1 MGRMPDRGDN
11 HGPRHTNVLVQYS
24 YERSAGSAPP
34 QNFAGLCRAARPA
47 VRCVHAMLPVHPSA
61 AKTELV
67 SAADRTRVAATLA
80 DLRKDAYISQHLTI
94 AVDPRDSLH
103 WFLHFHDLSAEP
115 FSAFKGIYGHV
126 QFCPIP
132 RSNKN
137 TISVFPQDPPAFG
150 ILTPTAIFTSYTVK
164 PFGTGGKD
172 IGFPGICGTMF
183 ADEKMYRLSM
193 TNMCDGEVLQVGRTY
208 QQGRNGKATVIDED
222 YLQID
227 GTEYSPYV
235 LKRYK
240 GSVTKWLTEL
250 VRLLD
255 TNVCSR
261 GSVVGAGLPCPRGS
275 VVGAGF
281 DGVSRKTDP
290 LAISAAAAASEE
302 WAATAFGGELLKLF
316 RDQAGVPRSVGEGS
330 TAEVAVG
337 EAAAEVE
344 AQVPQALKPSAAS
357 PTGPSEASEP
367 PGSPETQQLKFR
379 SRAAGSNLAL
389 ELHSNQN
396 MSTSLQV
403 GQLLCGAPNARGK
416 PGDGDY
422 VLGLVLAYNSVD
434 KKLEVQWEGLPKP
447 VLELP
452 RGPHVQVGL
461 AIMQAATPEVS
472 WAAGHEARMSHAPAL
487 LRELQPRAKKLLVK
501 CAADEAPR
509 WVSGKRRRVEHID
522 VSAGTSSSTTVVFN
536 YDPSVQPKPSLAAE
550 VVEVKKEI
558 LKDAEELNQHQ
569 LNHEQFQQ
577 AKLDE
582 FLALCLNK
590 QVGREEREQKAKGI
604 AARTWTEWLA
614 RKS

>member
-1 MGRMPDRGDN
+1 MRASFQFQKSISIYLSIPSTGWVWPSQLCCRRG
-11 HGPRHTNVLVQYS
+11 
-24 YERSAGSAPP
+24 
-34 QNFAGLCRAARPA
+34 
-47 VRCVHAMLPVHPSA
+47 CVHAMLPVHPSA

-67 SAADRTRVAATLA
+67 SATDRARVAATLP
-80 DLRKDAYISQHLTI
+80 DLRQDAYLSQHLTI

-126 QFCPIP
+126 QFCPIK

-183 ADEKMYRLSM
+183 ADEKMYKLSM

-208 QQGRNGKATVIDED
+208 QVGDNGKATVRDED
-222 YLQID
+222 YLQIN
-227 GTEYSPYV
+227 GTEYSPYD

-240 GSVTKWLTEL
+240 GSMTKWLTEL
-250 VRLLD
+250 VRMLD
-255 TNVCSR
+255 KNDCSR
-261 GSVVGAGLPCPRGS
+261 GP

-281 DGVSRKTDP
+281 DGVSSKKDP

-302 WAATAFGGELLKLF
+302 WAGTAFGGELLKLF

-330 TAEVAVG
+330 TAEVAVR

-344 AQVPQALKPSAAS
+344 AQVPQALQPSAAS
-357 PTGPSEASEP
+357 PTGPSKASEA

-379 SRAAGSNLAL
+379 SKAL

-396 MSTSLQV
+396 MSTLQV

-422 VLGLVLAYNSVD
+422 VLGLVLAYNNVD
-434 KKLEVQWEGLPKP
+434 KRLVVQWEGLPKP

-452 RGPHVQVGL
+452 RGPHVQVGHR
-461 AIMQAATPEVS
+461 IMQDGTPEVS
-472 WAAGHEARMSHAPAL
+472 WAAGHEARMAHAPAL
-487 LRELQPRAKKLLVK
+487 LRTLQPRAKELLMG
-501 CAADEAPR
+501 CAAVEADR
-509 WVSGKRRRVEHID
+509 WASGKRRRVEHID
-522 VSAGTSSSTTVVFN
+522 VSAGTSSSTTVVQVA
-536 YDPSVQPKPSLAAE
+536 DPSVQPKPSLAMEA
-550 VVEVKKEI
+550 VEVKKEV
-558 LKDAEELNQHQ
+558 LNDAQELNQHQ
-569 LNHEQFQQ
+569 LNYGQFLQ
-577 AKLDE
+577 AKSDD

-590 QVGREEREQKAKGI
+590 QVGPEEREQKALGI
-604 AARTWTEWLA
+604 AARTWKEWQE
-614 RKS
+614 RKM

>member
-1 MGRMPDRGDN
+1 
-11 HGPRHTNVLVQYS
+11 
-24 YERSAGSAPP
+24 
-34 QNFAGLCRAARPA
+34 
-47 VRCVHAMLPVHPSA
+47 MLPVHPSA

-80 DLRKDAYISQHLTI
+80 DLRKDAYLSQHLTI

-103 WFLHFHDLSAEP
+103 WFLHFHDLSVEP

-240 GSVTKWLTEL
+240 GSMTKWLTEL

-330 TAEVAVG
+330 TADVAVG

-357 PTGPSEASEP
+357 PTDPSKASEA

-379 SRAAGSNLAL
+379 SKAAGSTLAL
-389 ELHSNQN
+389 ELH
-396 MSTSLQV
+396 
-403 GQLLCGAPNARGK
+403 
-416 PGDGDY
+416 
-422 VLGLVLAYNSVD
+422 
-434 KKLEVQWEGLPKP
+434 
-447 VLELP
+447 
-452 RGPHVQVGL
+452 
-461 AIMQAATPEVS
+461 
-472 WAAGHEARMSHAPAL
+472 
-487 LRELQPRAKKLLVK
+487 
-501 CAADEAPR
+501 
-509 WVSGKRRRVEHID
+509 SGKRRRVEHID
-522 VSAGTSSSTTVVFN
+522 VSADTSSSTT
-536 YDPSVQPKPSLAAE
+536 DPSVQPKPSLAAQ

-558 LKDAEELNQHQ
+558 LKDAEELNQHH
-569 LNHEQFQQ
+569 LNHVQFQQ
-577 AKLDE
+577 AKLDD
-582 FLALCLNK
+582 FLARCLNK
-590 QVGREEREQKAKGI
+590 QVGREEREQTALGI

-614 RKS
+614 QKNVSSRRGF